1 MKKYL
6 FIFTVIALT
15 ACKNDEPTSKYRQF
29 TKDDLS
35 HLYYNKDTLTYKGIS
50 IIYRDTVIY
59 QLNNTDT
66 IHVKIETQINSY
78 YSSPINF
85 ENIEDIFGSSVIH
98 FEKETGFEFGD
109 IRLYRTV
116 NSWNAEKFFQVRA
129 NGTNVFSGHYY
140 PKDTVNLDTAKVLG
154 KIYQNVY
161 KFYPPVEDKTDIRL
175 IYFAKKYGYIKI
187 EKLDG
192 TKIELIDKGK

>member
-1 MKKYL
+1 MKKY
-6 FIFTVIALT
+6 IFAYVVLILT
-15 ACKNDEPTSKYRQF
+15 ACNQDNTIRYRQL

-35 HLYYNKDTLTYKGIS
+35 HLYYNKDTLTYKGIN

-78 YSSPINF
+78 YSSPLNF
-85 ENIEDIFGSSVIH
+85 ENVEDIGGKSLMRLDVKTGFKYANIAVSRTTDSWSAEKYFEVGANGING
-98 FEKETGFEFGD
+98 FEKQ
-109 IRLYRTV
+109 Y
-116 NSWNAEKFFQVRA
+116 
-129 NGTNVFSGHYY
+129 FS
-140 PKDTVNLDTAKVLG
+140 KDTVSLDTAKVLG

-161 KFYPPVEDKTDIRL
+161 KFYPPIEGKSDIRL

-187 EKLDG
+187 EKTDG
-192 TKIELIDKGK
+192 TKIERIDSGK